1 MAYSLVWAKAAS
13 ETYGELKAAAQKQQ
27 AAAKKSGK
35 GKPSRQIGTF
45 KQVAKTLMLLSSNP
59 KHPGLNTHE
68 YSGLVS
74 PFDSK
79 ARVWEAY
86 AQNNTPGAYRVFWAY
101 GPDRKQIT
109 IVAITPHP

>member
-1 MAYSLVWAKAAS
+1 MAYSLIWAKAAR
-13 ETYGELKAAAQKQQ
+13 ETYDELNAAALKQQ
-27 AAAKKSGK
+27 TAAKKSGK
-35 GKPSRQIGTF
+35 GKSSRQIGTF
-45 KQVAKTLMLLSSNP
+45 KQVAKTLKLLSENP

-68 YSGLVS
+68 YSALVS